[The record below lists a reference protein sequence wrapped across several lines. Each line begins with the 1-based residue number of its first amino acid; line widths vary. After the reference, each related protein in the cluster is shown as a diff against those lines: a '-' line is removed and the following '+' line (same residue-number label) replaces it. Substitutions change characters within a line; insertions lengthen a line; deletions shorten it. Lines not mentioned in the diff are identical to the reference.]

1 MDLSVTEACTAQW
14 CRDLHR
20 RHWRHHNDDGRRVA
34 RNTLLFPLPY
44 IFGGS
49 TAGVQWH
56 HQRHVVQLEFK
67 NSSFLHEWIKLTHNS
82 VELQHTAVHFPS
94 GRSGGET
101 VFFSPFSETNRYCH
115 LSSDPA
121 EHDGTGWGGEGWR
134 RRWINEQRLAVV
146 HWEKEREREKKLR
159 WKFWYLERPTWLLQ
173 GRTHTDRRIYP
184 WGEGGDMGGRDSWEC
199 VAENN
204 KSCLQDWYFWCV
216 FSSSSAQMLNSK
228 LDVFYFKF
236 LFFLF
241 VCLFAFKQQPKW
253 C

>member
-1 MDLSVTEACTAQW
+1 MDLSVTEACTEQW

-67 NSSFLHEWIKLTHNS
+67 NPSFLHEWIKLTHNS

-146 HWEKEREREKKLR
+146 HWEKEREREKKVKVEVLIPG
-159 WKFWYLERPTWLLQ
+159 E
-173 GRTHTDRRIYP
+173 THMAAAGQDPHRQKNLP
-184 WGEGGDMGGRDSWEC
+184 MGWGGRGETWGVGTRGSVWL
-199 VAENN
+199 
-204 KSCLQDWYFWCV
+204 KIISHV
-216 FSSSSAQMLNSK
+216 FRI
-228 LDVFYFKF
+228 DTFGVCF
-236 LFFLF
+236 LVHRLR
-241 VCLFAFKQQPKW
+241 C
-253 C
+253 